1 MKRYRLSLFIAMMVL
16 LLALSGCT
24 PALRTSIDFTDR
36 DEAEAQIDFE
46 SDDSA
51 MPSAEAS
58 ASFAGPG
65 EPEEHQWS
73 YEKGLV
79 LRRGRVFTKDS
90 YMGDFR
96 AELEVEIIY
105 TDPEAVDFE
114 GFILGMGFK
123 ENPELDDP
131 IVNIFRALQFY
142 GNHVY
147 LTDSIKAYSVLPHM
161 LYESWLSF
169 LDADEGNN
177 VLPFEVGFMPGLV
190 IGDGADVSGE
200 NLIVVERT
208 GSTIS
213 VWVNGTLVGDYE
225 SAFKVYDPEDP
236 ALTLLNAIFDDFDVD
251 RPIRVGVFSACAHI
265 EKTDDSIEEGV
276 FLKNLTVYADEVIE
290 HN

>member
-1 MKRYRLSLFIAMMVL
+1 MMAL

-51 MPSAEAS
+51 MPSSEAS

-65 EPEEHQWS
+65 DPELHQWS

-90 YMGDFR
+90 YLGDFR

-123 ENPELDDP
+123 ENPELEDP
-131 IVNIFRALQFY
+131 IVNIFKALQFY

-147 LTDSIKAYSVLPHM
+147 LTNSIEAYSVLPHM
-161 LYESWLSF
+161 LYESLTSL
-169 LDADEGNN
+169 LDADTESY
-177 VLPFEVGFMPGLV
+177 VLPYEVGFMPGLV
-190 IGDGADVSGE
+190 IGDGAEVSGM

-213 VWVNGTLVGDYE
+213 VWVNDTFVGEYE
-225 SAFKVYDPEDP
+225 SAFKVDDP
-236 ALTLLNAIFDDFDVD
+236 AFVLPNAVFDDFDVD

>member
-1 MKRYRLSLFIAMMVL
+1 MKRYRLSLFIAMMAL

-24 PALRTSIDFTDR
+24 PALRTSIDFTNR
-36 DEAEAQIDFE
+36 EEAEAQIDFE
-46 SDDSA
+46 ADDSA
-51 MPSAEAS
+51 MPSTEAS
-58 ASFAGPG
+58 ASFAGPS
-65 EPEEHQWS
+65 EPEQHQWS

-79 LRRGRVFTKDS
+79 LRRGRVFTKDA

-96 AELEVEIIY
+96 AELELEIIY

-123 ENPELDDP
+123 ENYEVGDH
-131 IVNIFRALQFY
+131 IVNIFKALQFY

-161 LYESWLSF
+161 LYESLAS
-169 LDADEGNN
+169 LIDADTANDL
-177 VLPFEVGFMPGLV
+177 LPFEVGFMPGLE
-190 IGDGADVSGE
+190 IGNGVDVSGQ
-200 NLIVVERT
+200 NLIVIERI

-213 VWVNGTLVGDYE
+213 VWVNGTLVGSYE
-225 SAFKVYDPEDP
+225 SLFKADDPDDP
-236 ALTLLNAIFDDFDVD
+236 SDDLFNLLFDDFDIE